1 MGEAPSQPHSPAS
14 QRQTTFAGA
23 GALQPHVQPQATA
36 AGAPQHR
43 ATTPGASQSV
53 YLTRKQRKKQEAAEL
68 DQTRKDAI
76 ARKLSGVPLTRKQQE
91 EDEAAKIE
99 YARKDALARRACLG
113 QKHADFRTYPLI
125 VTQHHSFHGLYT
137 LSNAK
142 NLMFDFMHLGS
153 KDRATDF
160 KMRETDDGDFSVSF
174 SITLPPDK
182 ESIPMKWIEDTIYFY
197 DRDRWEII
205 TEWQIKQHDL
215 L

>member
-68 DQTRKDAI
+68 DQT
-76 ARKLSGVPLTRKQQE
+76 
-91 EDEAAKIE
+91 
-99 YARKDALARRACLG
+99 RKDALARRACLG